1 MFRIERRE
9 KKRAEKM
16 AFLIK
21 PIFPQRRRRTKQS
34 RAVSLKWYTW
44 NIFHNLWKMAKL
56 SKIYLG
62 GCPWKSE
69 DGNSLGWLCAVNGL
83 WEPPNLTWNK
93 SRLQLRH
100 VYSTAA
106 HPTSRMTAFVFCS
119 AKYNG
124 FPGNSRNMVLP
135 ALQGRRRRIMHHQIH
150 ICYIAM
156 STKFNLLPTGSV
168 WQHQTTT

>member
-9 KKRAEKM
+9 KEGEKKV

-21 PIFPQRRRRTKQS
+21 PILRRRRTEQS

-83 WEPPNLTWNK
+83 WESPLIWHRIRADCNCAMCVVPQPIL
-93 SRLQLRH
+93 LQEWQLLFFA
-100 VYSTAA
+100 VLSTMVFLEIVGIWFFLLCKAA
-106 HPTSRMTAFVFCS
+106 AVASCTT
-119 AKYNG
+119 KYTFG
-124 FPGNSRNMVLP
+124 
-135 ALQGRRRRIMHHQIH
+135 I
-150 ICYIAM
+150 
-156 STKFNLLPTGSV
+156 
-168 WQHQTTT
+168 